1 MITDIEEA
9 IRQFVLNNA
18 QRPDAPQWVKEL
30 AAQYEREAQPEQSQ
44 QRKR

>member
-18 QRPDAPQWVKEL
+18 QLSDAPQWVKEL
-30 AAQYEREAQPEQSQ
+30 AMQYEREAQTEQSQ
-44 QRKR
+44 QRRR